1 MKTFKMFA
9 VLLSSVILG
18 NKIYFDLTS
27 VIIRDYEVFRAT
39 RSLWIKVVFFHK
51 DQLALFLFK

>member
-1 MKTFKMFA
+1 MFSHIQNNSCTMKTFKMFP
-9 VLLSSVILG
+9 VLFSSIIVS

-39 RSLWIKVVFFHK
+39 G
-51 DQLALFLFK
+51 LFG

>member
-9 VLLSSVILG
+9 VLFSSVILS

-27 VIIRDYEVFRAT
+27 VIIRDYKGFRAT
-39 RSLWIKVVFFHK
+39 G
-51 DQLALFLFK
+51 LFG

>member
-9 VLLSSVILG
+9 VLFSGVILS

-27 VIIRDYEVFRAT
+27 VIIRYYEGFRA
-39 RSLWIKVVFFHK
+39 IG
-51 DQLALFLFK
+51 LFG

>member
-9 VLLSSVILG
+9 VLLSSVILS

-27 VIIRDYEVFRAT
+27 VIMRDYEVFRAT
-39 RSLWIKVVFFHK
+39 SLF
-51 DQLALFLFK
+51 A

>member
-9 VLLSSVILG
+9 ALFSSVILS

-27 VIIRDYEVFRAT
+27 VIKEIMKVLEPQV
-39 RSLWIKVVFFHK
+39 SLDKSCFFSTTTS
-51 DQLALFLFK
+51 